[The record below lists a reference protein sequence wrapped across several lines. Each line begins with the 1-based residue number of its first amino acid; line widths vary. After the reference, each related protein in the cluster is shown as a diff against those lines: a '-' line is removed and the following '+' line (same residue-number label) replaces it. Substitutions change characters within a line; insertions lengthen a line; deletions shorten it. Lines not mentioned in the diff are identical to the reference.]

1 MANFQGFGSA
11 LATVASKV
19 MTKPKFIY
27 NIAAL
32 NNYASLW
39 YLLNGRKMSDM
50 LRAGADVRARV
61 KFTSGSKAGWYNV
74 ISEEHAPS
82 ISQDGTWAIAYWCA
96 HMAQDSYKEEQ
107 LLVNSG
113 GTDEGSVAEETY
125 TQELWNMMQSLLTQ
139 FHGSMSSSLWAIP
152 SITNMS
158 GNDPKQPLSIPAF
171 INEFTNGLF
180 KDASGTSFTELH
192 GLLPG
197 STHPLYKPYQ
207 AAYGPGDTGFTPLSK
222 TNIIYS
228 LALMLRKTK
237 LIPPP
242 MSAEYFD
249 PEDETKIEG
258 ENGVVFCSALGLSK
272 LEQLYRNSQDR
283 WSNWEDPANN
293 PRVKGTQFVHE
304 AQMDTYAGY
313 PDGSGNGT
321 VDETSTAATRG
332 GPRFIAC
339 NQKYM
344 KMYYHRNRFMKFL
357 APFREAAT
365 TYTQHVNTMGT
376 MLCPDRSKHGILYPN
391 GNQT

>member
-19 MTKPKFIY
+19 VTKPKFIY

-50 LRAGADVRARV
+50 LRAGADVRARI

-74 ISEEHAPS
+74 ISEEHSPS

-125 TQELWNMMQSLLTQ
+125 TQELWNMLQSLMTQ
-139 FHGSMSSSLWAIP
+139 FHRSMSESLWAIP

-171 INEFTNGLF
+171 INEYANGLF
-180 KDASGTSFTELH
+180 KNSAGVAMTELH

-197 STHPLYKPYQ
+197 STHPAYKPYQ
-207 AAYGPGDTGFTPLSK
+207 GTYANFTVASE
-222 TNIIYS
+222 TNLIYA
-228 LALMLRKTK
+228 LALAMRKTAFK
-237 LIPPP
+237 PPP

-249 PEDETKIEG
+249 PEDETDVERSG
-258 ENGVVFCSALGLSK
+258 GVVFASAKGVARA
-272 LEQLYRNSQDR
+272 EHLYRSSQHQWHDYM
-283 WSNWEDPANN
+283 DPAGN
-293 PRVKGTQFVHE
+293 PRFKGVQLVHE
-304 AQMDTYAGY
+304 AQLDTYAGY

-321 VDETSTAATRG
+321 ATEDTATLG
-332 GPRFIAC
+332 GPRYIGC
-339 NQKYM
+339 NAKYLRT
-344 KMYYHRNRFMKFL
+344 YYHKNRFMKFL
-357 APFREAAT
+357 EPHREGLT
-365 TYTQHVNTMGT
+365 TYTQGVNTLGT
-376 MLCPDRSKHGILYPN
+376 VLCPDRSKHFILSPSADLVA
-391 GNQT
+391 